1 MRTKSLLLLLSCL
14 LFSSLFYQLIPNFP
28 TKLYSPSDIAASPA
42 ANVVY
47 KLHPRGISNSND
59 VDISYESTSPL
70 LEQQEP
76 SIDSIRFLM
85 QDQPPSTDQLSSISS
100 TESTYLYDPVT
111 MYIGSTCKPRY
122 FDNST
127 LDNYSNKST
136 SLPLPVFLSAI
147 QAGDGKLAGQFLKQ
161 FHAIFPHG
169 QLILYSLNLAGI
181 ELDMV
186 SVAFLSLHLSSLDA
200 ASAQAM
206 YTCIRSLHV
215 RDGHANACTVILM
228 KRKRECAF

>member
-28 TKLYSPSDIAASPA
+28 TKLYSSSDIAASPA
-42 ANVVY
+42 ADVVY

-59 VDISYESTSPL
+59 VDISYESSSPL
-70 LEQQEP
+70 LKEQEP
-76 SIDSIRFLM
+76 SIDSARFSM
-85 QDQPPSTDQLSSISS
+85 QHQPPSTDQLSSISS

-111 MYIGSTCKPRY
+111 MYIGSTCKPKY

-127 LDNYSNKST
+127 IDSYSNKST

-147 QAGDGKLAGQFLKQ
+147 QAGDGKLAGHFLNR

-169 QLILYSLNLAGI
+169 QLILYSLNLAGV

-186 SVAFLSLHLSSLDA
+186 SVISLPFFLSS
-200 ASAQAM
+200 
-206 YTCIRSLHV
+206 
-215 RDGHANACTVILM
+215 ILVT
-228 KRKRECAF
+228 